1 LATPVI
7 NSSTCSFSSEQKQST
22 STLSNDQKKLYIR
35 KLSLAND
42 ESAEPKF
49 LFKSAVLKVIGE
61 KTNNQN
67 TE

>member
-7 NSSTCSFSSEQKQST
+7 NSSTCSFSSEQKQ